1 MAKIG
6 VQSEDLRQLSTTVR
20 TGSGEVND
28 LLSRMTGQLQQLA
41 STWEGAASEAF
52 QTRWQD
58 WQTGA
63 TQVQQA
69 MEAMGVFL
77 EQAAQSYETTEE
89 ELRAAA
95 SR

>member
-28 LLSRMTGQLQQLA
+28 LLGRMTSQLQQLA
-41 STWEGAASEAF
+41 ATWEGAASEAF
-52 QTRWQD
+52 QARWQD
-58 WQTGA
+58 WQAGA
-63 TQVQQA
+63 AQVQQA
-69 MEAMGVFL
+69 MEQMGIFL